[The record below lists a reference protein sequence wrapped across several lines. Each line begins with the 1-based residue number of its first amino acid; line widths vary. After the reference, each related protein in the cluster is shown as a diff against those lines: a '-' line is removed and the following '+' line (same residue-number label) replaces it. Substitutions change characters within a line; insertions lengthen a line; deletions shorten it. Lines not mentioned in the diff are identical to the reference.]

1 MDDNEQNQDL
11 NASLLTPSVVLF
23 PPLWILVKF
32 EGEKME
38 KQYVPNEF
46 SP

>member
-11 NASLLTPSVVLF
+11 NASLLTLSVVLF
-23 PPLWILVKF
+23 PQLWILVKF
-32 EGEKME
+32 EDEKMK